1 MSVFTKRQISTIA
14 IDLSKSDE
22 QRIEVEQQLSTAPEI
37 TQRAIK
43 RAWLLRKQAQRIKQS
58 NMKGGKA

>member
-1 MSVFTKRQISTIA
+1 MSVFTKNQITRIA
-14 IDLSKSDE
+14 IDISKSDE

-43 RAWLLRKQAQRIKQS
+43 RAWLLKKQAERIKKS
-58 NMKGGKA
+58 KVKGGKA

>member
-1 MSVFTKRQISTIA
+1 MSVFTKKQITRIA
-14 IDLSKSDE
+14 IDISKSDE
-22 QRIEVEQQLSTAPEI
+22 QRSEVEQQLSTAPEI

-43 RAWLLRKQAQRIKQS
+43 RAWLLRKQAERIEKS

>member
-1 MSVFTKRQISTIA
+1 MSVFTRKQITTIA
-14 IDLSKSDE
+14 IDISKNDE

-43 RAWLLRKQAQRIKQS
+43 RAWLLRKQSQRIKQS
-58 NMKGGKA
+58 NMKGGNA

>member
-1 MSVFTKRQISTIA
+1 MSVFTKKQISTIA
-14 IDLSKSDE
+14 IDISKSDQ

-43 RAWLLRKQAQRIKQS
+43 RAWLQRKQSQRIKHS